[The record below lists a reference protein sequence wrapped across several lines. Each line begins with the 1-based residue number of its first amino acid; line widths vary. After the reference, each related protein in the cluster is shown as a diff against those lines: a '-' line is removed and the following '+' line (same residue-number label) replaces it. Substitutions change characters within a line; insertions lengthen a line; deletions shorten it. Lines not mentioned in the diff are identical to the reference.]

1 MIKKCLFPAAG
12 YGTRFLP
19 ATKAMPKE
27 MLPVVNK
34 PLIQYAVE
42 EALEAGLSEIGIVT
56 GRGKRSLEDHFDI
69 SYELEHQIRNTDK
82 EKYLVGIR
90 RLIDECTFAYTRQV
104 EMKGLGHAILTG
116 RPLIGDEPFAVVLA
130 DDLCLNLEGDSVL
143 KQMVKLY
150 NQFRCSI
157 VAIQEVPPEETN
169 KYGVIAGEMIRDDI
183 FRVNTMVEKPKP
195 EEAPSNLAIIGRY
208 ILTPDIFDLIEQT
221 EPGKGGE
228 IQITDALMK
237 QAQDGCVL
245 AYKFRGK
252 RFDCGSAEGLHRGDQ
267 LLLRKPLQDRQGSL
281 SLAVP
286 DEERRVPDGGAAFFV
301 WGERPWGYPPYLS
314 CRRAWRCWRRA
325 NNPASLAWATRRLRA
340 RSGNRQRLGTRAQRL
355 AVAELHVVASRVT
368 NTAVIANRVGL
379 LPRGPD

>member
-27 MLPVVNK
+27 MLPVVNT
-34 PLIQYAVE
+34 PLIQYGVE
-42 EALEAGLSEIGIVT
+42 EALDAGLNEIAMVT

-90 RLIDECTFAYTRQV
+90 RLIENCTFSYTRQV
-104 EMKGLGHAILTG
+104 EMKGLGHAILSG

-130 DDLCLNLEGDSVL
+130 DDLCLNVGGDGVL
-143 KQMVKLY
+143 TQMVKLY

-157 VAIQEVPPEETN
+157 VAVQEVPMDEIH
-169 KYGVIAGEMIRDDI
+169 KYGVIAGETIRDDI
-183 FRVNTMVEKPKP
+183 FRVSHMVEKPKA
-195 EEAPSNLAIIGRY
+195 EDAPSNLAIIGRY
-208 ILTPDIFDLIEQT
+208 ILTPDIFDLIKDT

-245 AYKFRGK
+245 AYKFKGQ
-252 RFDCGSAEGLHRGDQ
+252 RFDCGGAEGYIEATNFCFEHLYREGRG
-267 LLLRKPLQDRQGSL
+267 
-281 SLAVP
+281 
-286 DEERRVPDGGAAFFV
+286 
-301 WGERPWGYPPYLS
+301 
-314 CRRAWRCWRRA
+314 
-325 NNPASLAWATRRLRA
+325 
-340 RSGNRQRLGTRAQRL
+340 
-355 AVAELHVVASRVT
+355 
-368 NTAVIANRVGL
+368 
-379 LPRGPD
+379 